1 MTGARSQRA
10 FQIVVAATRSW
21 GIGNKGDLPFSLPGK
36 PSYTMPLGNGQSVL
50 LR

>member
-1 MTGARSQRA
+1 MTGTRPQRA

-36 PSYTMPLGNGQSVL
+36 ANCML
-50 LR
+50 LA